1 LNPSI
6 LLDKTQQFIN
16 QHLHDDLTKL
26 FFKKSPFSDITIQEL
41 ANQILAKNKSE
52 KKLPTWFQLEKCYFP
67 NKVSIEQT
75 SSEITAEYK
84 SKLVSGN
91 TIIDITGGFG
101 VDSYYFSKVFKTVI
115 HCEIEKKLS
124 KIVDYNFNQLKVKN
138 IQFVSKNGIHFLKEN
153 NVFFDWIY
161 IDPSRRNDEKEK
173 VFLLKD
179 CTPNVYE
186 NLDFLLTMTNQI
198 LIKTSP
204 ILDISST
211 IKELKFVKEIHVVA
225 VQNEVKELLYI
236 LEKNYIS
243 KIKILTVNILKD
255 YLQEFQFYYKDHES
269 IKYSLPLTYLYEP
282 NAAIL
287 KSGGFEKIASQMPVF
302 KLHKHTHLFTS
313 DEIIDFPGRIFKV
326 ESVKNYDKKL
336 LKKFFPDNKA
346 NVTVRNFP
354 KSVAQIRKETSLKD
368 GGNFY
373 IFFITDLNDNLKVII
388 CKKKLTYP

>member
-1 LNPSI
+1 MNPSI

-52 KKLPTWFQLEKCYFP
+52 KKLPTLFQLEKCYFP

-179 CTPNVYE
+179 CTPNVSE

-225 VQNEVKELLYI
+225 VQNEVK
-236 LEKNYIS
+236 
-243 KIKILTVNILKD
+243 
-255 YLQEFQFYYKDHES
+255 
-269 IKYSLPLTYLYEP
+269 
-282 NAAIL
+282 
-287 KSGGFEKIASQMPVF
+287 
-302 KLHKHTHLFTS
+302 
-313 DEIIDFPGRIFKV
+313 
-326 ESVKNYDKKL
+326 
-336 LKKFFPDNKA
+336 
-346 NVTVRNFP
+346 
-354 KSVAQIRKETSLKD
+354 
-368 GGNFY
+368 
-373 IFFITDLNDNLKVII
+373 
-388 CKKKLTYP
+388 